1 MIVTGKTYAVSS
13 VCMLPQNL
21 WSEKRNFADY
31 FIDSVVYG
39 GLTEAL
45 QPAWE
50 KLEYK
55 SNHFSLCFPGLLMG

>member
-1 MIVTGKTYAVSS
+1 MIITGKTYAVSS

-45 QPAWE
+45 QPAW
-50 KLEYK
+50 KNWNINQTTLV
-55 SNHFSLCFPGLLMG
+55 SVFQGCW